1 MQSAARS
8 NRMWCWMMG
17 AMFALL
23 MPFTVMGQAAPP
35 AAQPAVDTAVAAEEA
50 ECRACTYER
59 IGRKVDIGLVALMA
73 TLIIGVLFAVSREWG
88 TSSQRWTCRST
99 ALFLAAMGL
108 VFVRRA
114 GSVLYLGYSPWQ
126 EAQRAAATLAY
137 RLRQRRAMPGV
148 STLALTQS
156 ASAPLHTRRGLRPA
170 SSARHPCPRRCSP
183 A

>member
-73 TLIIGVLFAVSREWG
+73 TLIIGVLFAVSREWR
-88 TSSQRWTCRST
+88 TPSQRWTCRST

-108 VFVRRA
+108 VFVWRA

-126 EAQRAAATLAY
+126 EVPSLVIAGWVDGLLTTSPRWLMALLLMAAAPLVW
-137 RLRQRRAMPGV
+137 RR
-148 STLALTQS
+148 SEQL
-156 ASAPLHTRRGLRPA
+156 
-170 SSARHPCPRRCSP
+170 PRWRI

>member
-1 MQSAARS
+1 MQSAARN

-88 TSSQRWTCRST
+88 TPSQRWTCRST

-108 VFVRRA
+108 VFVWRA

-126 EAQRAAATLAY
+126 EVPSLVIAGWVDGLLTTSPRWLMALLLMAAA
-137 RLRQRRAMPGV
+137 
-148 STLALTQS
+148 
-156 ASAPLHTRRGLRPA
+156 PLIWKRSEQL
-170 SSARHPCPRRCSP
+170 PRWRI

>member
-8 NRMWCWMMG
+8 NRMWCWMLG

-88 TSSQRWTCRST
+88 TPSQRWTCRST

-108 VFVRRA
+108 VFVWRA
-114 GSVLYLGYSPWQ
+114 GSVLYLGYSLWQ
-126 EAQRAAATLAY
+126 EVPSLVIAGWVDGLLTTSPRWLMALLLMAAAPLIW
-137 RLRQRRAMPGV
+137 RR
-148 STLALTQS
+148 SEQL
-156 ASAPLHTRRGLRPA
+156 
-170 SSARHPCPRRCSP
+170 PRWRI

>member
-23 MPFTVMGQAAPP
+23 MPFTVVGQAAPP

-88 TSSQRWTCRST
+88 TPSQRWTCRST

-108 VFVRRA
+108 VFVWRA

-126 EAQRAAATLAY
+126 EVPSLVIAGWVDGLLTTSPRWLMALLLMAAAPLVW
-137 RLRQRRAMPGV
+137 RR
-148 STLALTQS
+148 SEQL
-156 ASAPLHTRRGLRPA
+156 
-170 SSARHPCPRRCSP
+170 PRWRI

>member
-1 MQSAARS
+1 MQSAARG

-126 EAQRAAATLAY
+126 EVPSLVIAGWVDGLLTTSPRWLMALLLMAAAPLVW
-137 RLRQRRAMPGV
+137 RR
-148 STLALTQS
+148 SEQL
-156 ASAPLHTRRGLRPA
+156 
-170 SSARHPCPRRCSP
+170 PRWRI

>member
-1 MQSAARS
+1 MQSAARN

-23 MPFTVMGQAAPP
+23 MPFTVMGQTAPP

-88 TSSQRWTCRST
+88 TPSQRWTCRST

-108 VFVRRA
+108 VFVWRA

-126 EAQRAAATLAY
+126 EVPSLVIAGWVDGLLTTSPRWLMALLLMAAA
-137 RLRQRRAMPGV
+137 
-148 STLALTQS
+148 
-156 ASAPLHTRRGLRPA
+156 PLIWKRSEQL
-170 SSARHPCPRRCSP
+170 PRWRI

>member
-1 MQSAARS
+1 MQSAARN

-23 MPFTVMGQAAPP
+23 MPFTVVGQAAPP

-88 TSSQRWTCRST
+88 TPSQRWTCRST
-99 ALFLAAMGL
+99 ALFLAALGL
-108 VFVRRA
+108 VFVWRA

-126 EAQRAAATLAY
+126 EVPSLVLAGWVDGLLTTSPRWLMALLLMAAAPLIW
-137 RLRQRRAMPGV
+137 RR
-148 STLALTQS
+148 SEQL
-156 ASAPLHTRRGLRPA
+156 
-170 SSARHPCPRRCSP
+170 PRWRI

>member
-1 MQSAARS
+1 MKSAARS

-59 IGRKVDIGLVALMA
+59 IGRRVDIGLVALMA

-88 TSSQRWTCRST
+88 TPSQRWTCRST

-108 VFVRRA
+108 VFVWRA

-126 EAQRAAATLAY
+126 EVPSLVIAGWVDGLLTTSPRWLMALLLMAAAPLIW
-137 RLRQRRAMPGV
+137 RR
-148 STLALTQS
+148 SEQL
-156 ASAPLHTRRGLRPA
+156 
-170 SSARHPCPRRCSP
+170 PRWRI

>member
-1 MQSAARS
+1 MQSAARN

-88 TSSQRWTCRST
+88 TPSQRWTCRST

-108 VFVRRA
+108 VFVWRA

-126 EAQRAAATLAY
+126 EVPSLVIAGWVDGLLTTSPRWLMALLLMAAAPLIW
-137 RLRQRRAMPGV
+137 RR
-148 STLALTQS
+148 SEQL
-156 ASAPLHTRRGLRPA
+156 
-170 SSARHPCPRRCSP
+170 PRWRI

>member
-88 TSSQRWTCRST
+88 TPSQRWTCRST
-99 ALFLAAMGL
+99 AFFLAAMGL
-108 VFVRRA
+108 VFVWRA

-126 EAQRAAATLAY
+126 EVPSLVIAGWVDGLLTTSPRWLMALLLMAAAPLIW
-137 RLRQRRAMPGV
+137 RR
-148 STLALTQS
+148 SEQL
-156 ASAPLHTRRGLRPA
+156 
-170 SSARHPCPRRCSP
+170 PRWRI

>member
-1 MQSAARS
+1 MQSAARNS
-8 NRMWCWMMG
+8 RMWCWMMG

-88 TSSQRWTCRST
+88 TPSQRWTCRST

-108 VFVRRA
+108 VFVWRA

-126 EAQRAAATLAY
+126 EVPSLVIAGWVDGLLTTSPRWLMALLLMAAAPLIW
-137 RLRQRRAMPGV
+137 RR
-148 STLALTQS
+148 SEQL
-156 ASAPLHTRRGLRPA
+156 
-170 SSARHPCPRRCSP
+170 PRWRI

>member
-1 MQSAARS
+1 
-8 NRMWCWMMG
+8 MG

-88 TSSQRWTCRST
+88 TPSQRWTCRST

-108 VFVRRA
+108 VFVWRA

-126 EAQRAAATLAY
+126 EVPSLVIAGWVDGLLTTSPRWLMALLLMAAAPLVW
-137 RLRQRRAMPGV
+137 RR
-148 STLALTQS
+148 SEQL
-156 ASAPLHTRRGLRPA
+156 
-170 SSARHPCPRRCSP
+170 PRWRI

>member
-1 MQSAARS
+1 MQSAARN

-23 MPFTVMGQAAPP
+23 MPFTVVGQATPP
-35 AAQPAVDTAVAAEEA
+35 AGQPAVDTAVAAEEA

-88 TSSQRWTCRST
+88 TPSQRWTCRST
-99 ALFLAAMGL
+99 ALFLSAMGL
-108 VFVRRA
+108 VFVWRA

-126 EAQRAAATLAY
+126 ELPPLVNAGWVDGLLTTSPRWLMALLLMGAAPVIW
-137 RLRQRRAMPGV
+137 RR
-148 STLALTQS
+148 SEQL
-156 ASAPLHTRRGLRPA
+156 
-170 SSARHPCPRRCSP
+170 PRWRIT
-183 A
+183 

>member
-1 MQSAARS
+1 MQSAARN

-50 ECRACTYER
+50 KCRACTYER

-88 TSSQRWTCRST
+88 TPSQRWTCRST

-108 VFVRRA
+108 VFVWRA
-114 GSVLYLGYSPWQ
+114 GSVLYLGYSLWQ
-126 EAQRAAATLAY
+126 EVPSLVIAGWVDGLLTTSPRWLMALLLMAAAPLIW
-137 RLRQRRAMPGV
+137 RR
-148 STLALTQS
+148 SEQL
-156 ASAPLHTRRGLRPA
+156 
-170 SSARHPCPRRCSP
+170 PRWRI